1 MAFDGFSPS
10 IELPKPL
17 PELTAE
23 ELAYEEGE
31 RQALA
36 AMQAE
41 RREDAQAEQK
51 RVEQVPEAVRAEE
64 AAITD
69 PRVQKI
75 EEVLNVDLEELY
87 KGQEKPL
94 EPKVKEAFLKERIE
108 IAQAVAAKGPK
119 LNVVA
124 LYKRLRAWSRQLTR
138 LNKYYLDQQAHIM
151 AVKIRDEQE
160 AAE

>member
-1 MAFDGFSPS
+1 MAFGDFTPP

-17 PELTAE
+17 PELTE
-23 ELAYEEGE
+23 EERAYEEE
-31 RQALA
+31 RRRTLA
-36 AMQAE
+36 VMQAE
-41 RREDAQAEQK
+41 RREEEQAEQK
-51 RVEQVPEAVRAEE
+51 RIEQIPEAVRVQE
-64 AAITD
+64 AAIVD

-75 EEVLNVDLEELY
+75 EEALNIDLEVLY

-94 EPKVKEAFLKERIE
+94 DEKVKEAFLKERIE
-108 IAQAVAAKGPK
+108 IAQKIAAGGPK
-119 LNVVA
+119 LKVEV
-124 LYKRLRAWSRQLTR
+124 LYAQLRAWLHQLTQ